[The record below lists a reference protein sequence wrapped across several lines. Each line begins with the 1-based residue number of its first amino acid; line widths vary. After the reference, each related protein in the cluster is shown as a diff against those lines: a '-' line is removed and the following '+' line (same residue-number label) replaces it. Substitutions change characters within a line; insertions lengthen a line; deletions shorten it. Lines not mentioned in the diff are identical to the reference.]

1 MQDAD
6 FSAGEDAHLLPRS
19 RLHRWLAPVCD
30 GFALAGGGILLL
42 LIAMS
47 LVSIIGRKL
56 FSTPVRGDM
65 ELMEMGAAIAIATFL
80 PLCEL
85 HGLHLKADAFTL
97 WLSEKGK
104 RLLDIFAHILLC
116 LAALLLAWRT
126 GLQVMSA
133 WRSGGESA
141 LLSLPMWLPLSCIVP
156 SLLLL
161 ALCGLARALDLC
173 LPKLPA
179 AGQGSSA

>member
-6 FSAGEDAHLLPRS
+6 FPTAGDAPLLPRS
-19 RLHRWLAPVCD
+19 RLHRWLTPVCD
-30 GFALAGGGILLL
+30 WFALAGGGILLL

-47 LVSIIGRKL
+47 LVSIVGRKL

-97 WLSEKGK
+97 WLSDKGK
-104 RLLDIFAHILLC
+104 CLLDIFAHVLLC

-141 LLSLPMWLPLSCIVP
+141 LFCCP
-156 SLLLL
+156 
-161 ALCGLARALDLC
+161 CGCRWPVLC
-173 LPKLPA
+173 LPWCCWRCV
-179 AGQGSSA
+179 AGHGCWICACPN

>member
-6 FSAGEDAHLLPRS
+6 FSDGSGGDTALLPRS
-19 RLHRWLAPVCD
+19 GLHRSLAPVCD
-30 GFALAGGGILLL
+30 GFALVGGGILLL
-42 LIAMS
+42 LITMS
-47 LVSIIGRKL
+47 LVSIVGRKL
-56 FSTPVRGDM
+56 FATPVRGDM
-65 ELMEMGAAIAIATFL
+65 ELMEMGAAIAIAAFL

-104 RLLDIFAHILLC
+104 CVLDICAHVLLC

-141 LLSLPMWLPLSCIVP
+141 LLSLPMWLPLACIVP

-161 ALCGLARALDLC
+161 ALCGVARAMDLC
-173 LPKLPA
+173 LPRLAEK
-179 AGQGSSA
+179 QGAT

>member
-6 FSAGEDAHLLPRS
+6 FSDDSAATVPRS
-19 RLHRWLAPVCD
+19 RLHRCLAPLCD
-30 GFALAGGGILLL
+30 GFALAGGGVLLL

-47 LVSIIGRKL
+47 LVSIVGRKL
-56 FSTPVRGDM
+56 FATPVRGDM

-85 HGLHLKADAFTL
+85 HGVHLKADAFTL
-97 WLSEKGK
+97 WLSDKYK
-104 RLLDIFAHILLC
+104 RALDVLAHVLLC

-126 GLQVMSA
+126 ALQVLSA

-141 LLSLPMWLPLSCIVP
+141 LLSLPMWLPLACIVP

-161 ALCGLARALDLC
+161 ALCGVARAWDVARQG
-173 LPKLPA
+173 A
-179 AGQGSSA
+179 AA